1 MSEFI
6 LYVDV
11 NVIHNEHCFCTLS
24 LHHGFTPRPTMS
36 QATWTI
42 SELAREFDIT
52 PRTIRFYEDQ
62 GIVSPERAGR
72 NRIYAA
78 RDRTRLK
85 LALRGRRL
93 GLQLSEIVTLI
104 DLYDRGGAS
113 SDAQLRQYADVLAS
127 HREKLEQQR
136 RDLDETLKEIRR
148 QQADCE
154 ALLLARHPR
163 HQETTP

>member
-1 MSEFI
+1 M
-6 LYVDV
+6 
-11 NVIHNEHCFCTLS
+11 N
-24 LHHGFTPRPTMS
+24 

-42 SELAREFDIT
+42 SELSREFGVT

-62 GIVSPERAGR
+62 GILSPAREGR
-72 NRIYAA
+72 RRIYAP

-93 GLQLSEIVTLI
+93 GLQLAEILSLI
-104 DLYDRGGAS
+104 NLYDHSSAS
-113 SDAQLRQYADVLAS
+113 STKQLRHYAEVLAS

-136 RDLDETLKEIRR
+136 RDLDETLREISR

-154 ALLLARHPR
+154 ALLRSR
-163 HQETTP
+163 ETNQTANT